1 MSLTNIQKLE
11 ASVLR
16 GLGTDYDAPALALAA
31 KDMVDAGT
39 NVLCRLEGHRAAAA
53 FAFALSDRM
62 VAGVIG
68 QPTEAPIYLP
78 SLSPEMPR
86 HQEIKPAR
94 EATRFWL
101 GHAIGMSIGLLCGA
115 AWGFAAGRAL

>member
-1 MSLTNIQKLE
+1 MSLTNIRNIEQRILSKIGE
-11 ASVLR
+11 
-16 GLGTDYDAPALALAA
+16 DYDIPAVANGAR
-31 KDMVDAGT
+31 DMIDAGT

-78 SLSPEMPR
+78 SISTEMPR
-86 HQEIKPAR
+86 A
-94 EATRFWL
+94 ATEMTAHKVLCISRAYL
-101 GHAIGMSIGLLCGA
+101 AIGIIIGCVV
-115 AWGFAAGRAL
+115 GFVAGRAL

>member
-31 KDMVDAGT
+31 KDMIDAGT
-39 NVLCRLEGHRAAAA
+39 NVLCRLEGARSAAT

-62 VAGVIG
+62 VASVLG

-78 SLSPEMPR
+78 SISPEMPR
-86 HQEIKPAR
+86 PDPGKPVGK
-94 EATRFWL
+94 FP
-101 GHAIGMSIGLLCGA
+101 
-115 AWGFAAGRAL
+115 GFAPGYLAGFLMGIVVGFVAGRAL